1 MQKGLQKEIVNFEI
15 KFRISSPHSPLRT
28 RLRRGRLV
36 LLGESAGADRGEDFG
51 FRIYYERRNYDTT
64 LHAS

>member
-15 KFRISSPHSPLRT
+15 KFRISNF
-28 RLRRGRLV
+28 
-36 LLGESAGADRGEDFG
+36 D